1 MNSPGNPGDPTAMV
15 DLLGVACEVLQ
26 KESLLVSQLTN
37 FVCDFC
43 ETYKTRI
50 GCTFG
55 VKVS

>member
-1 MNSPGNPGDPTAMV
+1 MV